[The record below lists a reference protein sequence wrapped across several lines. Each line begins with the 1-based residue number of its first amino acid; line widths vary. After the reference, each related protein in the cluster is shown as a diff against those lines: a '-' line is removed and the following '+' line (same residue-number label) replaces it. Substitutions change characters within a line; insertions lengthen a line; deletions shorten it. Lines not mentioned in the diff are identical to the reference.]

1 MSTMNP
7 RDSASSDDSFADP
20 AGAFQALK
28 RRALKNYRHNRRF
41 DDDDLS
47 DVTMSQLGILD
58 MSVGQEEISD
68 DSPAAAFQA
77 RKRVALK
84 KYGQKDHPDHP
95 MLFDDDLTETSTN
108 SGSPSSGESIFSN
121 NKKTR
126 PSSVRFT
133 TVSIR
138 SFDRANG
145 DNPCCIE
152 APAFA
157 LDWEYEQ
164 QPDISVETYETTRKL
179 RKK

>member
-1 MSTMNP
+1 MSP
-7 RDSASSDDSFADP
+7 RDINSASSDDSFSEDFANP
-20 AGAFQALK
+20 AGAFQAHK
-28 RRALKNYRHNRRF
+28 RLALEKYGFKDRF
-41 DDDDLS
+41 DLLGKNDDIS
-47 DVTMSQLGILD
+47 EITT
-58 MSVGQEEISD
+58 GQEKISD

-138 SFDRANG
+138 SFDRAKG

-152 APAFA
+152 GPAFA